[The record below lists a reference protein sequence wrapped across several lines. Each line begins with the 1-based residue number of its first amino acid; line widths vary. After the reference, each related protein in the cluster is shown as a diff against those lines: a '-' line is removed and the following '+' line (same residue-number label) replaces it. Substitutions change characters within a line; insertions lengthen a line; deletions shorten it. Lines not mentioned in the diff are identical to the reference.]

1 MVPMRYIRPGKFET
15 RARGDLSQPIFPERQ
30 SCYTMGTASVGSLE
44 SEPMSRN
51 IACTR
56 VEGLAFSPG
65 FHDVAEEVPVS
76 VSVNG
81 RQILVAMTSPTLIRE
96 YVVGFLFTEGIVT
109 GIDEI
114 ESIRVEGHR
123 VSVLTKNPFRMIGG
137 KRTILSGCGGASS
150 FLDPEKLPRIT
161 AALEIS
167 PSTVHWA
174 LKDILSSDLHRRT
187 GGVHI
192 VGMFRG
198 NSEVTVAEDI
208 GRHNALD
215 RVVGWGLLQSIDFS
229 SVFVVCSGRIS
240 SEMVRKCSMAGIPL
254 IASRGA
260 TTTLAVGIAEKT
272 GITLIGFVRGE
283 HMNIYSHAERVLA
296 TGIRE

>member
-1 MVPMRYIRPGKFET
+1 
-15 RARGDLSQPIFPERQ
+15 
-30 SCYTMGTASVGSLE
+30 MGTLNEESPGSE
-44 SEPMSRN
+44 SMSRSM
-51 IACTR
+51 ACTR
-56 VEGLAFSPG
+56 VEGMTFSPG

-76 VSVNG
+76 VAVNG

-96 YVVGFLFTEGIVT
+96 YVVGFLFTEGI
-109 GIDEI
+109 ISRPDEI
-114 ESIRVEGHR
+114 ESIRIEEHR

-161 AALEIS
+161 ASLQIS
-167 PSTVHWA
+167 PPAVREA
-174 LKDILSSDLHRRT
+174 LKEILSSDLHKRT

-192 VGMFRG
+192 VGLFSG
-198 NSEVTVAEDI
+198 NSAVVVAEDI

-215 RVVGWGLLQSIDFS
+215 RVIGYGLLRGIDFS
-229 SVFVVCSGRIS
+229 SVFAVSSGRIS
-240 SEMVRKCSMAGIPL
+240 SEMVRKCSMAGIPV

-272 GITLIGFVRGE
+272 GITLIGFARGDR
-283 HMNIYSHAERVLA
+283 MNIYSHAERLA
-296 TGIRE
+296 GS